1 MDAGPAPKS
10 RERALASGSGGVN
23 GEGGGSGG
31 RRSGGKGGGQE
42 AGMMRSDDWSLGEGI
57 GRKSPLGL
65 KVSGVFGICRR
76 STMAG
81 KAGVKEEA
89 KLSPESEVLARS
101 GGSLSGGSAPAP
113 GKRRPPE
120 KGRFLSAGPLLGAP
134 GGSSSAADGRC
145 RRSWMNLV
153 GDETSTGRLGLA
165 GASAAEVVGRVAG
178 VLAGG
183 PVPRA
188 PPLGGATRAL
198 EEAKVRYG
206 SRSARAGSETRAE
219 AAETARCLAI
229 ARRARVRNRPTQAK
243 HSSSATPH
251 STAPA
256 TSSSYSMD
264 VARLNSADADVAGR
278 GRVWLKP
285 CLRNTSCSA
294 VATRLQVAGWP
305 RQHWS
310 SPQQAA
316 GGPNWY
322 SSQLRSAQQ
331 RCWQASAVVA
341 RKSR

>member
-178 VLAGG
+178 VLAG
-183 PVPRA
+183 A
-188 PPLGGATRAL
+188 PAPCAPLGGATRVL
-198 EEAKVRYG
+198 EEAKVR
-206 SRSARAGSETRAE
+206 
-219 AAETARCLAI
+219 
-229 ARRARVRNRPTQAK
+229 
-243 HSSSATPH
+243 
-251 STAPA
+251 
-256 TSSSYSMD
+256 
-264 VARLNSADADVAGR
+264 
-278 GRVWLKP
+278 
-285 CLRNTSCSA
+285 
-294 VATRLQVAGWP
+294 
-305 RQHWS
+305 
-310 SPQQAA
+310 
-316 GGPNWY
+316 
-322 SSQLRSAQQ
+322 
-331 RCWQASAVVA
+331 
-341 RKSR
+341 